1 MRTLTRSEVAVLEKN
16 NCRSEQWELVKVA
29 ETFDPESCRDVQ
41 FSGSCQIGDLSG
53 SRVNE
58 YGIAVQNGIRSASI
72 SECKIGNGVCIDH
85 VHDVISRY
93 DIGDNVTISN
103 VNVVAMKG
111 SSTFGIGVRASVLNE
126 TGGMEVPISRDLT
139 AQTAYMFT
147 LIGRQDGT
155 LRGSLI
161 DLVDQEARE
170 AESERG
176 IIEESVSIRNCGSIV
191 NAYIG
196 AHAKVEG
203 ATFLENCSLCSSAEH
218 LIEIGYNVM
227 GRDFVASLGAK
238 IGGSSIIERCFI
250 GQSCHI
256 DHLFSAHDS
265 LIFANCNLENGE
277 ACAIFAGP
285 FTVSSHKS
293 SLLIAGHFSFLNAGS
308 GSNQSNHLYKLGPI
322 HQGVVERGSKTSS
335 DSYILWPSRIG
346 AFTLIMGRH
355 VHNVD
360 TTDFPFSYLL
370 EDDNKS
376 YLVPGR
382 NLLSVGTMRDAK
394 KWPARDKRPETI
406 RPDCINYNL
415 LSPFTIGKME
425 RAYNKLLSLKK
436 FLGGHE
442 HVYVYYNLFIKPSSL
457 EKGLEIY
464 KWGIE
469 KFIGNSLIQRIQN
482 KFGNEAITSEQ
493 KLLEVLIPD
502 HTFGKGEWI
511 DASGM
516 IAPLGCIQEIMGEI
530 KGKQLKSLPEINYR
544 IRGLHKMYYEYE
556 WDWSFDLLCRW
567 YDINED
573 HPLTIELIR
582 SILKDWIDAVLA
594 IDDALLND
602 AHKEYN
608 IIGRVNFGV
617 KNSDMQTTTYTEQ
630 IEAEYAE
637 NPIVLSVLEHISRKK
652 ELYAT
657 TLEQLNGIL
666 C

>member
-1 MRTLTRSEVAVLEKN
+1 
-16 NCRSEQWELVKVA
+16 
-29 ETFDPESCRDVQ
+29 
-41 FSGSCQIGDLSG
+41 
-53 SRVNE
+53 
-58 YGIAVQNGIRSASI
+58 
-72 SECKIGNGVCIDH
+72 
-85 VHDVISRY
+85 
-93 DIGDNVTISN
+93 
-103 VNVVAMKG
+103 
-111 SSTFGIGVRASVLNE
+111 
-126 TGGMEVPISRDLT
+126 VPISRNLT
-139 AQTAYMFT
+139 AQNAYMFT
-147 LIGRQDGT
+147 LMGRQDSA
-155 LRGSLI
+155 LRQSLV
-161 DLVDQEARE
+161 DMVDQEAKDI
-170 AESERG
+170 ESERG
-176 IIEESVSIRNCGSIV
+176 VIEDNVTIRNCGSIV

-196 AHAKVEG
+196 ASAKVEG
-203 ATFLENCSLCSSAEH
+203 ATFLENCSLCSSADH
-218 LIEIGYNVM
+218 PIEIGYNVM
-227 GRDFVASLGAK
+227 GRDFVASMGAK

-370 EDDNKS
+370 EDDNRS

-394 KWPARDKRPETI
+394 KWPARDKRPKSI
-406 RPDCINYNL
+406 RPDCVNYNL

-436 FLGGHE
+436 FLGAHE

-457 EKGLEIY
+457 EKGLQIY

-482 KFGNEAITSEQ
+482 EFGDRLIPSEQ
-493 KLLEVLIPD
+493 ELLAALVPD
-502 HTFGKGEWI
+502 HTFGEGEWI

-516 IAPLGCIQEIMGEI
+516 IAPLGSIQVINRDI
-530 KGKQLKSLPEINYR
+530 KEKQLTSLPEINHR
-544 IRGLHKMYYEYE
+544 VRALHKMYYEYE
-556 WDWSFDLLCRW
+556 WDWSYDLLCRW
-567 YDINED
+567 YDIRDDN
-573 HPLTIELIR
+573 PISAELIR
-582 SILKDWIDAVLA
+582 KILKDWIDAVLA
-594 IDDALLND
+594 IDKALLND

-617 KNSDMQTTTYTEQ
+617 KNPEQQTVEYTDQ
-630 IEAEYAE
+630 IEAEYQK

-652 ELYAT
+652 RLYET
-657 TLEQLNGIL
+657 VLEQLKDI
-666 C
+666 

>member
-1 MRTLTRSEVAVLEKN
+1 MRTLTNQEVTALERN
-16 NCRSEQWELVKVA
+16 NCRSEQWSQISVVDN
-29 ETFDPESCRDVQ
+29 FDPNWCRDVT
-41 FSGSCQIGDLSG
+41 FSGKCQIGDLSG
-53 SRVNE
+53 FRTNA
-58 YGIAVQNGIRSASI
+58 YGIKEPNGIRSASI
-72 SECKIGNGVCIDH
+72 NECVIGNAVRIDH
-85 VHDVISRY
+85 VHDTISHY
-93 DIGDNVTISN
+93 NIGDHVTIAN

-111 SSTFGIGVRASVLNE
+111 ESTFGVGVKASVLNE
-126 TGGMEVPISRDLT
+126 TGGLEVAISRNLT
-139 AQTAYMFT
+139 AQTAYLMT
-147 LIGRQDGT
+147 LMGRQDNQ
-155 LRGSLI
+155 LREKLLA
-161 DLVDQEARE
+161 LVE
-170 AESERG
+170 AEAMELKSDRG
-176 IIEESVSIRNCGSIV
+176 VIESHVSIRNCGSII

-196 AHAKVEG
+196 AYAQIEG
-203 ATFLENCSLCSSAEH
+203 ATLLENCSLCSSSEH
-218 LIEIGYNVM
+218 PIHIGYNVM
-227 GRDFVASLGAK
+227 GRDFICSLGAN
-238 IGGSSIIERCFI
+238 IGGSSVIERCFI

-335 DSYILWPSRIG
+335 DSYVLWPSRIG

-360 TTDFPFSYLL
+360 TTDFPFSYLM
-370 EDDNKS
+370 ENDNRS

-394 KWPARDKRPETI
+394 KWPSRDKRPKEV

-425 RAYNKLLSLKK
+425 RAYEKLVALKN

-457 EKGLEIY
+457 EKGIQIY

-482 KFGNEAITSEQ
+482 KFGDEPISSEVALIEAL
-493 KLLEVLIPD
+493 KPD
-502 HTFGKGEWI
+502 HNYGKGKWI

-516 IAPLGCIQEIMGEI
+516 IAPLCALQSINDQVKDGT
-530 KGKQLKSLPEINYR
+530 LATLPEINNA
-544 IRGLHKMYYEYE
+544 IRTLHKKYYEYE
-556 WDWSFDLLCRW
+556 WDWSYDLLCRW
-567 YDINED
+567 YHIGEQHPISVDTVCKVIN
-573 HPLTIELIR
+573 
-582 SILKDWIDAVLA
+582 DWIEAVLA
-594 IDDALLND
+594 IDNALLKD
-602 AHKEYN
+602 AHKEFN
-608 IIGRVNFGV
+608 IIGRVNFEIENDDPQSTAY
-617 KNSDMQTTTYTEQ
+617 KNQ
-630 IEAEYAE
+630 IESEYEE
-637 NPIVLSVLEHISRKK
+637 NSIVLSVKEHISRKK
-652 ELYAT
+652 KLRETILN
-657 TLEQLNGIL
+657 QLKSIL
-666 C
+666 

>member
-1 MRTLTRSEVAVLEKN
+1 MRKLTNSEVAVLERN
-16 NCRSEQWELVKVA
+16 NCHSEHWELIAVSD
-29 ETFDPESCRDVQ
+29 TFDPDWCREVT

-58 YGIAVQNGIRSASI
+58 YGITVQNGIRFANI
-72 SECKIGNGVCIDH
+72 NECTIGDAVCIDH

-93 DIGDNVTISN
+93 DIGDRVTIAN

-126 TGGMEVPISRDLT
+126 TGGMEVPISRHLT

-147 LIGRQDGT
+147 LMGRQDSG
-155 LRGSLI
+155 LRQALM
-161 DLVDQEARE
+161 DLVDEEAKE
-170 AESERG
+170 AEAGRG
-176 IIEESVSIRNCGSIV
+176 VIEDDVRIRNCGSIV

-196 AHAKVEG
+196 ASAKVEG
-203 ATFLENCSLCSSAEH
+203 ATFLENCSLCSSADH
-218 LIEIGYNVM
+218 PIEIGYNVM

-370 EDDNKS
+370 EDDNRS

-394 KWPARDKRPETI
+394 KWPARDKRPKNM
-406 RPDCINYNL
+406 RPDCVNYNL

-436 FLGGHE
+436 FLGAHE

-457 EKGLEIY
+457 EKGLQIY
-464 KWGIE
+464 RWGIE
-469 KFIGNSLIQRIQN
+469 KFIGNSVIQRIQN
-482 KFGNEAITSEQ
+482 KFGNDPIPSEHE
-493 KLLEVLIPD
+493 LLEALMPD
-502 HTFGKGEWI
+502 HSYGKGEWI

-516 IAPLGCIQEIMGEI
+516 IAPLGCIQEVIRGI
-530 KGKQLKSLPEINYR
+530 KETQLTSLPEINRR
-544 IRGLHKMYYEYE
+544 IRALHKMYYEYE
-556 WDWSFDLLCRW
+556 WDWSYDLLCRW
-567 YDINED
+567 YDINESN
-573 HPLTIELIR
+573 PITVELIR
-582 SILKDWIDAVLA
+582 SVLKDWIDAVLA
-594 IDDALLND
+594 IDKALLND

-617 KNSDMQTTTYTEQ
+617 KNPELQMVAYTDQ
-630 IEAEYAE
+630 IEEEYQK

-652 ELYAT
+652 RLCET
-657 TLEQLNGIL
+657 VTEQLKEL
-666 C
+666 

>member
-1 MRTLTRSEVAVLEKN
+1 MRKLTNSEVAVLERN
-16 NCRSEQWELVKVA
+16 NCHSEHWELIAVSD
-29 ETFDPESCRDVQ
+29 TFDPDWCREVT

-58 YGIAVQNGIRSASI
+58 YGITVQNGIRFANI
-72 SECKIGNGVCIDH
+72 NECTIGDAVCIDH

-93 DIGDNVTISN
+93 DIGDRVTIAN

-126 TGGMEVPISRDLT
+126 TGGMEVPISRHLT

-147 LIGRQDGT
+147 LMGRQDSG
-155 LRGSLI
+155 LRQALM
-161 DLVDQEARE
+161 DLVDEEAKE
-170 AESERG
+170 AEAGRG
-176 IIEESVSIRNCGSIV
+176 VIEDDVRIRNCGSIV

-196 AHAKVEG
+196 ASAKVEG
-203 ATFLENCSLCSSAEH
+203 ATFLENCSLCSSADH
-218 LIEIGYNVM
+218 PIEIGYNVM

-370 EDDNKS
+370 EDDNRS

-394 KWPARDKRPETI
+394 KWPARDKRPKNM
-406 RPDCINYNL
+406 RPDCVNYNL

-436 FLGGHE
+436 FLGAHE

-457 EKGLEIY
+457 EKGLQIY
-464 KWGIE
+464 RWGIE
-469 KFIGNSLIQRIQN
+469 KFIGNSVIQRIQN
-482 KFGNEAITSEQ
+482 KFGNDPIPSEHE
-493 KLLEVLIPD
+493 LLEALMPD
-502 HTFGKGEWI
+502 HSYGKGEWI

-516 IAPLGCIQEIMGEI
+516 IAPLGCIQEVIRGI
-530 KGKQLKSLPEINYR
+530 KETQLTSLPEINRR
-544 IRGLHKMYYEYE
+544 IRALHKMYYEYE
-556 WDWSFDLLCRW
+556 WDWSYDLLCRW
-567 YDINED
+567 YDINESN
-573 HPLTIELIR
+573 PITVELIR
-582 SILKDWIDAVLA
+582 SVLKDWIDAVLA
-594 IDDALLND
+594 IDKALLND

-608 IIGRVNFGV
+608 IIGRVNLGV
-617 KNSDMQTTTYTEQ
+617 KNPELQMVAYTDQ
-630 IEAEYAE
+630 IEEEYQK

-652 ELYAT
+652 RLCET
-657 TLEQLNGIL
+657 VTEQLKEL
-666 C
+666 

>member
-1 MRTLTRSEVAVLEKN
+1 MRKLTRPEVAVLEKN
-16 NCRSEQWELVKVA
+16 NCRSEQWDLITVSD
-29 ETFDPESCRDVQ
+29 TFNPESCRDVT
-41 FSGSCQIGDLSG
+41 FSGKCQIGDLSG

-58 YGIAVQNGIRSASI
+58 YGITLQNGIRSARI
-72 SECKIGNGVCIDH
+72 NECKIGDGVCIDH
-85 VHDVISRY
+85 VHDAISRY
-93 DIGDNVTISN
+93 DIGDHVTITN

-111 SSTFGIGVRASVLNE
+111 STTFGVGVRASVLNE
-126 TGGMEVPISRDLT
+126 TGGMEVPISRNLT
-139 AQTAYMFT
+139 AQNAYMFT
-147 LIGRQDGT
+147 LMGRQDSA
-155 LRGSLI
+155 LRQSLV
-161 DLVDQEARE
+161 DMVDQEAKDI
-170 AESERG
+170 ESERG
-176 IIEESVSIRNCGSIV
+176 VIEDNVTIRNCGSIV

-196 AHAKVEG
+196 AFAKVEG
-203 ATFLENCSLCSSAEH
+203 ATFLENCSLCSSEDH
-218 LIEIGYNVM
+218 PIEIGYNVM
-227 GRDFVASLGAK
+227 GRDFVASMGAK

-370 EDDNKS
+370 EDDNRS

-394 KWPARDKRPETI
+394 KWPARDKRPKSI
-406 RPDCINYNL
+406 RPDCVNYNL

-436 FLGGHE
+436 FLGAHE

-457 EKGLEIY
+457 EKGLQIY

-482 KFGNEAITSEQ
+482 EFGDRLIPSEQ
-493 KLLEVLIPD
+493 ELLAALVPD
-502 HTFGKGEWI
+502 HTFGEGEWI

-516 IAPLGCIQEIMGEI
+516 IAPLGSIQEINRDI
-530 KGKQLKSLPEINYR
+530 KEKQLTSLPEINHR
-544 IRGLHKMYYEYE
+544 VRALHKMYYEYE
-556 WDWSFDLLCRW
+556 WDWSYDLLCRW
-567 YDINED
+567 YDIRDDN
-573 HPLTIELIR
+573 PISAELIR
-582 SILKDWIDAVLA
+582 KILKDWVDAVLA
-594 IDDALLND
+594 IDKALLND

-617 KNSDMQTTTYTEQ
+617 KNLEQQTVEYTDQ
-630 IEAEYAE
+630 IEAEYQK

-652 ELYAT
+652 RLYET
-657 TLEQLNGIL
+657 VLEQLKDI
-666 C
+666 